1 LTWKNVNFPFLHRVY
16 HCTGEENEMVPFV
29 VQWIGVLWLVFGIV
43 WLAAAFT
50 SKRSK
55 QRQTYGSRVLQ
66 SGLLFVSMLFIF
78 NFWNVFN
85 GSSGWLTARLIPAT
99 PFWVLFGAALVVA
112 GVVFCFWA
120 RAILGRNWSGTV
132 TIKQNHELIL
142 CGPYA
147 FVRHPIY
154 TGLLV
159 GMLGT
164 AIVFGYV
171 RCFIGVLICGFT
183 LWLKLQIEER
193 FMVQQ
198 FGDQY
203 AQYRQRVWALVP
215 FVL

>member
-1 LTWKNVNFPFLHRVY
+1 
-16 HCTGEENEMVPFV
+16 MVPFIV
-29 VQWIGVLWLVFGIV
+29 HRISILWLAFTIV
-43 WLAAAFT
+43 WLVGALAA
-50 SKRSK
+50 KRSV
-55 QRQTYGSRVLQ
+55 QRQTYGSRILQ
-66 SGLLFVSMLFIF
+66 GSLILVSMLFIF
-78 NFWNVFN
+78 NFWNVF
-85 GSSGWLTARLIPAT
+85 SSSSSWFTARIIPAT
-99 PFWVLFGAALVVA
+99 PFWVLLGAALAVT
-112 GVVFCFWA
+112 GVLFCFWA

-142 CGPYA
+142 RGPYA

-171 RCFIGVLICGFT
+171 RCFIGVLLCGFA
-183 LWLKLQIEER
+183 LWFKSQIEER

-203 AQYRQRVWALVP
+203 THYRQHVRALVP

>member
-1 LTWKNVNFPFLHRVY
+1 
-16 HCTGEENEMVPFV
+16 MVHFI
-29 VQWIGVLWLVFGIV
+29 VQWISVLWLVFTIV
-43 WLAAAFT
+43 WLLAAFA
-50 SKRSK
+50 SKRST
-55 QRQTYGSRVLQ
+55 QRQTYVSRIVQGSLI
-66 SGLLFVSMLFIF
+66 LVSMLFIF

-85 GSSGWLTARLIPAT
+85 MRSWFTARIIPAT
-99 PFWVLFGAALVVA
+99 PFWALLGAGLAVA
-112 GVVFCFWA
+112 GVLLCFWA

-142 CGPYA
+142 RGPYA
-147 FVRHPIY
+147 LVRHPIY

-164 AIVFGYV
+164 AIVFGYA
-171 RCFIGVLICGFT
+171 RCFIGVLLCGFA
-183 LWLKLQIEER
+183 LWFKSQIEER

-203 AQYRQRVWALVP
+203 THYRQRVRALVP

>member
-1 LTWKNVNFPFLHRVY
+1 
-16 HCTGEENEMVPFV
+16 MVSFI
-29 VQWIGVLWLVFGIV
+29 VQWIGVLWLVFAIV
-43 WLAAAFT
+43 WLVAAFT

-55 QRQTYGSRVLQ
+55 QRQTYGSRILQGVLM
-66 SGLLFVSMLFIF
+66 FVSMLFIF

-85 GSSGWLTARLIPAT
+85 SSSIGGWLTARLIPAT
-99 PFWVLFGAALVVA
+99 PFWALLGAVLAVA
-112 GVVFCFWA
+112 GVLFCFWA

-132 TIKQNHELIL
+132 TIKQDHELIL
-142 CGPYA
+142 RGPYA

-164 AIVFGYV
+164 AIIFGYV
-171 RCFIGVLICGFT
+171 RCFIGVLICGFA

-193 FMVQQ
+193 FMLQQ

-203 AQYRQRVWALVP
+203 THYRQRVRALVP

>member
-1 LTWKNVNFPFLHRVY
+1 
-16 HCTGEENEMVPFV
+16 MVAFI
-29 VQWIGVLWLVFGIV
+29 VQWISVVWLVFTIV
-43 WLAAAFT
+43 WLVAAFT
-50 SKRSK
+50 SKRST
-55 QRQTYGSRVLQ
+55 QRQTYGSRFLQ
-66 SGLLFVSMLFIF
+66 AGLLFVSMLLIF
-78 NFWNVFN
+78 NFWNVFK
-85 GSSGWLTARLIPAT
+85 SGWLTARLIPAI
-99 PFWVLFGAALVVA
+99 PFWALLGAAITVA
-112 GVVFCFWA
+112 GVLFCIWA

-132 TIKQNHELIL
+132 TIKKDHELIL
-142 CGPYA
+142 RGPYA

-171 RCFIGVLICGFT
+171 RCFVGAFICGFA

-193 FMVQQ
+193 FMLQQ

-203 AQYRQRVWALVP
+203 TDYRQRVRALVP

>member
-1 LTWKNVNFPFLHRVY
+1 MASFI
-16 HCTGEENEMVPFV
+16 
-29 VQWIGVLWLVFGIV
+29 VQRISLLWLVFAIV
-43 WLAAAFT
+43 WLLGALVA
-50 SKRSK
+50 KRSV
-55 QRQTYGSRVLQ
+55 QRQSYGSRIVQGSLI
-66 SGLLFVSMLFIF
+66 LVSMLFIF
-78 NFWNVFN
+78 NFWKVF
-85 GSSGWLTARLIPAT
+85 SSSSNWFTARIIPAT
-99 PFWVLFGAALVVA
+99 PFWALLGAGLAAA
-112 GVVFCFWA
+112 GVFFCIWA
-120 RAILGRNWSGTV
+120 RVILGRNWSGTV

-142 CGPYA
+142 RGPYA

-171 RCFIGVLICGFT
+171 RCFIGVLLFGFG
-183 LWLKLQIEER
+183 LWFKSQIEER

-203 AQYRQRVWALVP
+203 IHYKQRVRALVP

>member
-1 LTWKNVNFPFLHRVY
+1 LHR
-16 HCTGEENEMVPFV
+16 EEDEMVAFIV
-29 VQWIGVLWLVFGIV
+29 RWISMVWLIFSIV
-43 WLAAAFT
+43 WLVAAFA
-50 SKRSK
+50 SKRSL
-55 QRQTYGSRVLQ
+55 QRQTYGSRVVQGSLI
-66 SGLLFVSMLFIF
+66 LVSMLFIF

-85 GSSGWLTARLIPAT
+85 SSRMQGWLTERIIPAT
-99 PFWVLFGAALVVA
+99 SSWVLLGAALAVL
-112 GVVFCFWA
+112 GVLICLWA
-120 RAILGRNWSGTV
+120 RAILGKNWSGTV

-142 CGPYA
+142 RGPYA

-171 RCFIGVLICGFT
+171 RCFVGVLLCGFA
-183 LWLKLQIEER
+183 LWFKLQIEER
-193 FMVQQ
+193 FMLQQ

-203 AQYRQRVWALVP
+203 TQYRQRVRALVP